1 MPYDSPSTYA
11 RPKGATPLKLYFV
24 IAYKPCTSPNRQHG
38 GPLAVNSCNPPQQ
51 ESGRLTVGTLDANG
65 QAANSVGSVRLDVKQ
80 GDTSTPANEADVM
93 VDVSITDVRKQSDLS
108 DYTGELQVNPV
119 ARITDR
125 LNGPSQT
132 EPATTQDTAFPMTVA
147 CAATPSTT
155 VGGT

>member
-1 MPYDSPSTYA
+1 MLVA
-11 RPKGATPLKLYFV
+11 
-24 IAYKPCTSPNRQHG
+24 
-38 GPLAVNSCNPPQQ
+38 
-51 ESGRLTVGTLDANG
+51 
-65 QAANSVGSVRLDVKQ
+65 
-80 GDTSTPANEADVM
+80 
-93 VDVSITDVRKQSDLS
+93 VSITDVRKQSDLS

-155 VGGT
+155 VGGTCSLTSSFNAIAPGAVVEGKRANWQFGTIDVFDGGSDDVASTGPNTLFERQGIFAP